1 MSRIPKREIHI
12 GYVCVNIFSVSY
24 ILQFCERRNLF
35 CPLQQKS
42 AFQLEFFRLKSRVSF
57 SIKVKL
63 FLIHNLCLLRDFTSD
78 LILYNRI
85 HLKNSGERSKFQPH
99 FRLYPIK
106 IHLKKCLTAE
116 NGPDD
121 LSLHGRTS
129 FTCPAFRRHKSPGL
143 ADHSSA
149 LSDRSKGLPNSFLFK
164 YLVCKQNFYFER

>member
-1 MSRIPKREIHI
+1 MSRIPKMEIHI
-12 GYVCVNIFSVSY
+12 GYVCVNIFSVGY

-35 CPLQQKS
+35 CSLQQKS

-99 FRLYPIK
+99 FRLNSIR
-106 IHLKKCLTAE
+106 IHLRNAYLF
-116 NGPDD
+116 GQ
-121 LSLHGRTS
+121 TS
-129 FTCPAFRRHKSPGL
+129 FSSPAVHGL
-143 ADHSSA
+143 D
-149 LSDRSKGLPNSFLFK
+149 LSDRSKGCSSGFLFK
-164 YLVCKQNFYFER
+164 YLACQQNFYFVR

>member
-1 MSRIPKREIHI
+1 MSRIPKMEIHI
-12 GYVCVNIFSVSY
+12 GYVCVNIFNVGY

-35 CPLQQKS
+35 CSLQQKS

-99 FRLYPIK
+99 FRLNPIR
-106 IHLKKCLTAE
+106 IHLRSAHLFILNRAIE
-116 NGPDD
+116 G
-121 LSLHGRTS
+121 LHGQTS
-129 FTCPAFRRHKSPGL
+129 ISSPAVHGL
-143 ADHSSA
+143 D
-149 LSDRSKGLPNSFLFK
+149 LSDRSKGCSSGFLFK
-164 YLVCKQNFYFER
+164 YLACQQNFYFVR

>member
-1 MSRIPKREIHI
+1 MSRIPKIEIHI
-12 GYVCVNIFSVSY
+12 GYVCVNIFSVDY

-35 CPLQQKS
+35 CSLQQKS

-99 FRLYPIK
+99 FRLNPIR
-106 IHLKKCLTAE
+106 IHLRSAYLIKLNRASE
-116 NGPDD
+116 GHRQSSFSSPAVHGLD
-121 LSLHGRTS
+121 LSKGVQAVFYSNIQHV
-129 FTCPAFRRHKSPGL
+129 
-143 ADHSSA
+143 
-149 LSDRSKGLPNSFLFK
+149 SKISISYDN
-164 YLVCKQNFYFER
+164 QND